1 MSGLPASRDAEPR
14 SAVDAILE
22 AFATHDLVFLGEA
35 HGIVR
40 QHEFRVALIN
50 DPRFSTVVN
59 DIIVEF
65 GNSRYQALMDRYVSG
80 EDVPLQQLQHAWQ
93 DTTSSSPVFD
103 APIYADFFREVRRV
117 NAGLPATRRLRVLLA
132 DAPINWAQVK
142 SRDDIRRFGLQ
153 KDRNAATV
161 MQTQVL
167 ARHRHGLA
175 IFGDSHFMGR
185 GIPSPPSLI
194 NLVEQAGARVFV
206 IGSSQGSLLKVQPS
220 AAEWPAP
227 SVISVANT
235 TVGDQPLAAF
245 YPLPPAPGWADLK
258 LADEVNALLYFGPA
272 RNNERSLISAEQCA
286 DRSYMRMRLGRLTLE
301 GGPLGAPLHDWA
313 NGIVDTVKRRC
324 AALGTSR

>member
-1 MSGLPASRDAEPR
+1 MATSAST
-14 SAVDAILE
+14 I
-22 AFATHDLVFLGEA
+22 
-35 HGIVR
+35 
-40 QHEFRVALIN
+40 RVSLIK
-50 DPRFSTVVN
+50 DPRFPAVVN

-65 GNSRYQALMDRYVSG
+65 GNSRYQPLMDRYVSG
-80 EDVPLQQLQHAWQ
+80 EDVPIEQVRQAWQ

-103 APIYADFFREVRRV
+103 APIYADFFREVRGV
-117 NAGLPATRRLRVLLA
+117 NAGLPPARRLRVLLG
-132 DAPINWAQVK
+132 DAPIDWAQVK

-161 MQTQVL
+161 IRTQVL

-206 IGSSQGSLLKVQPS
+206 IGSSPGSLLKVQP
-220 AAEWPAP
+220 AAIAWPAP
-227 SVISVANT
+227 SVIDLANT
-235 TVGDQPLAAF
+235 TLGEQPLASF

-272 RNNERSLISAEQCA
+272 STNERSLISAEQCG
-286 DRSYMRMRLGRLTLE
+286 DRSYMRMRVARLTLE
-301 GGPLGAPLHDWA
+301 AGPPGAPLHDWA
-313 NGIVDTVKRRC
+313 TGIIEALKRRC
-324 AALGTSR
+324 AAVAPGR